1 MLDVELDYRDFQC
14 CFVSAV
20 WIGERTPERDDP
32 PQIEAVPMPARSA
45 LPVRCEGYAELCLW
59 LLWQDEARELMA
71 DIPAHDREDIR
82 QELTLRNWQYA
93 VSCEQQGKRLPNPER
108 WLTKELRRI
117 ISRRSGMQTV
127 AYASDDAAK
136 AAKALRDE
144 ARAAEREAA
153 YLQHMRAENAKQ
165 AEQVKPVPVLT
176 VRWQ

>member
-1 MLDVELDYRDFQC
+1 MLDLELDYTEEGQC
-14 CFVSAV
+14 KFVSAE

-32 PQIEAVPMPARSA
+32 PSCEAVPMPVRSA
-45 LPVRCEGYAELCLW
+45 LPIRCEGYAELCLW

-108 WLTKELRRI
+108 WLMKELRRI

-153 YLQHMRAENAKQ
+153 YLQHMRSENTKQ
-165 AEQVKPVPVLT
+165 AEQVKPVPALS
-176 VRWQ
+176 VRW